1 MDFFAGSGTTAA
13 VAHKLGRKFLTIDQN
28 PEAIEVIQ
36 KRIGDGDLN
45 GSVEYVSFEA

>member
-28 PEAIEVIQ
+28 PEAIDVI
-36 KRIGDGDLN
+36 KNRIGDGDLN
-45 GSVEYVSFEA
+45 GTVEYVTFKP